1 MATVHVN
8 GTVSAT
14 HSTVENNGAGG
25 WPGLSLTSSSILQEL
40 DTTALGYSSKKHTAR
55 PRSPGPG
62 VALNEFEVLDVDA
75 GRSLGKGSFGVVRRI
90 RRKGTDDVY
99 ALKTMQKLEVIEGD
113 LIDQVER
120 EIQVQR
126 QLKHEN
132 VLRLYKHF
140 EDADT
145 VYLLLEYCAKGEL
158 YQLLRTRRGRRF
170 TEAVSLHYFVQVTRG
185 LQYLHGRKIVH
196 RDMKP
201 ENLLVDHDD
210 VLKIADFGWCADSS
224 VRRTTFCGTP
234 DYLAPEMLE
243 GPGHDHRLDI
253 WSLGVLLYEMVVGR
267 PPFQSTNHALLISKI
282 IAAELRYPPFVPQG
296 IRDLVGRLLQK
307 DPEERLPL
315 DRVLRHSWVV
325 AGGANTSVAPMSC
338 KLKRETPKCAS
349 STCMEAP
356 LAQRRPQFTPAASR
370 ANSASCEETPVS
382 SRILIP
388 QASPRD
394 GCRGLGKSISGFS
407 NQLQH
412 APAATVIPAA
422 APTGGVNSRTTATT
436 SLSSSAVQ
444 PLAVRAQAP
453 SSPPSANAYRAPA
466 GQHCSARLA
475 SQLKPAQVPRH
486 NKSAPQTPVQ
496 HAPFRTV
503 RMAAGVA
510 STAPA
515 RGAGG
520 APVTT
525 AVSTSSIA
533 ESGNLSR
540 RDRLDRLGTGLAQA
554 RRPRS
559 SGTQNSSQTI
569 APGARNADSA
579 VTSLA
584 PSQQGLGS
592 VTGITGVA
600 ASAVPPTPTLQMR
613 SIQPR
618 VTSTAGY
625 PVPSSPKPCP
635 ANRSLSPMGMPPQP
649 AISAVRSAVPSTV
662 AGNGGPRPP
671 GTMARAVPGMP
682 LVRRPRSVP

>member
-1 MATVHVN
+1 VMGSRCYRPPT
-8 GTVSAT
+8 
-14 HSTVENNGAGG
+14 
-25 WPGLSLTSSSILQEL
+25 
-40 DTTALGYSSKKHTAR
+40 LGCFVKKHTTR
-55 PRSPGPG
+55 PKSPGE
-62 VALNEFEVLDVDA
+62 VALNDFEVLDVDA
-75 GRSLGKGSFGVVRRI
+75 GRSLSKGSFGLVRRI

-99 ALKTMQKLEVIEGD
+99 ALKTMQKLEVIEGE

-120 EIQVQR
+120 EIQWQG

-132 VLRLYKHF
+132 VLRLYTHF
-140 EDADT
+140 EDADS

-170 TEAVSLHYFVQVTRG
+170 TEADAQHYFVQVTRG

-196 RDMKP
+196 RDLKP

-234 DYLAPEMLE
+234 DYLAPEMVE
-243 GPGHDHRLDI
+243 EIGHDHRLDI

-296 IRDLVGRLLQK
+296 FRDLVGRLLQK

-315 DRVLRHSWVV
+315 DRVLRHGWVV
-325 AGGANTSVAPMSC
+325 AGSANTVNTSVAPSC
-338 KLKRETPKCAS
+338 KLLRETPKCAS
-349 STCMEAP
+349 SACMEAP

-370 ANSASCEETPVS
+370 ANSASCEETPAS

-407 NQLQH
+407 NQLQLQH
-412 APAATVIPAA
+412 APAATVLPS
-422 APTGGVNSRTTATT
+422 GGVNGRTTTI
-436 SLSSSAVQ
+436 SNLSSSAAQ

-496 HAPFRTV
+496 QAPFRSV
-503 RMAAGVA
+503 RTAAVVA
-510 STAPA
+510 GTAPG
-515 RGAGG
+515 RGGGG
-520 APVTT
+520 AAVTT
-525 AVSTSSIA
+525 AVSTTSMA

-540 RDRLDRLGTGLAQA
+540 RDRLGTGLAQA

-559 SGTQNSSQTI
+559 SGTQQSLHAI
-569 APGARNADSA
+569 AQGARSADLA
-579 VTSLA
+579 ATSLA
-584 PSQQGLGS
+584 PSQQSLGS
-592 VTGITGVA
+592 ITGSAAIA
-600 ASAVPPTPTLQMR
+600 ASAAPLTPALQMR
-613 SIQPR
+613 SAQQR
-618 VTSTAGY
+618 VTQVAGY

-635 ANRSLSPMGMPPQP
+635 ANRSLSPVGMPQQP
-649 AISAVRSAVPSTV
+649 AISAVSSAVSSTI
-662 AGNGGPRPP
+662 AGYGGPRPP
-671 GTMARAVPGMP
+671 GTMARAVPGIA

>member
-1 MATVHVN
+1 MAAAHVN
-8 GTVSAT
+8 GTASAT
-14 HSTVENNGAGG
+14 HITVENCELAG
-25 WPGLSLTSSSILQEL
+25 WPDLSLSPSAILQEL
-40 DTTALGYSSKKHTAR
+40 DSTSLVSSPKKHTAR
-55 PRSPGPG
+55 PKSPGPG

-90 RRKGTDDVY
+90 RRKGTQDVY
-99 ALKTMQKLEVIEGD
+99 ALKTMQKIEVIEGD

-170 TEAVSLHYFVQVTRG
+170 TEAVAQHYFVQVTRG

-201 ENLLVDHDD
+201 ENLLVDHED

-282 IAAELRYPPFVPQG
+282 IAAELRYPPFVPHG
-296 IRDLVGRLLQK
+296 VRDLVGRLLQK

-325 AGGANTSVAPMSC
+325 AGSANSTVAITAC
-338 KLKRETPKCAS
+338 KPLRETPKCAS
-349 STCMEAP
+349 TTCMEAP
-356 LAQRRPQFTPAASR
+356 LAQRRPQATPTASR
-370 ANSASCEETPVS
+370 ANSASCEETPAS

-394 GCRGLGKSISGFS
+394 VCRGLGKSISGYPH
-407 NQLQH
+407 QLQVQN
-412 APAATVIPAA
+412 APAATVLPMAA
-422 APTGGVNSRTTATT
+422 STCGLNGRTTATA
-436 SLSSSAVQ
+436 SLSSSAAQ

-475 SQLKPAQVPRH
+475 SQLKPSQVPRP

-496 HAPFRTV
+496 QAPFRAV
-503 RMAAGVA
+503 RTAAVVA
-510 STAPA
+510 GTAPG
-515 RGAGG
+515 RGGG
-520 APVTT
+520 GVTT
-525 AVSTSSIA
+525 ALSTSSTA

-540 RDRLDRLGTGLAQA
+540 RDRLGTGLAQA

-559 SGTQNSSQTI
+559 SGTPQSSLTI
-569 APGARNADSA
+569 APGARNADLA
-579 VTSLA
+579 ATSLG

-592 VTGITGVA
+592 ITGSTALA
-600 ASAVPPTPTLQMR
+600 ASAAPLTPALQMR
-613 SIQPR
+613 SAQQR
-618 VTSTAGY
+618 VPPVAGY

-635 ANRSLSPMGMPPQP
+635 ANRSLSPMGMPQQH
-649 AISAVRSAVPSTV
+649 AISAVSSAVSSTV
-662 AGNGGPRPP
+662 AGYGGPRPP
-671 GTMARAVPGMP
+671 GTMSRAVPGIA